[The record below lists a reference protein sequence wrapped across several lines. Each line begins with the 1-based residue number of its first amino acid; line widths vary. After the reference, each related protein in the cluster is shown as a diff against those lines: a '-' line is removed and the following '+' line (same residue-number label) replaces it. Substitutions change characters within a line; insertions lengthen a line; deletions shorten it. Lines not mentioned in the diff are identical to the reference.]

1 MLTIRILR
9 RWLYRRR
16 LHQDAQEAMLA
27 RAGIK
32 VPNYTPLRDLFTLLW
47 FCCLPFVIGSIFV
60 FGIVGIRGWERDFQW
75 ANEAIGISIWV
86 FGGFWF
92 AVGLFSIAEVVL
104 RNAGI
109 KRR

>member
-1 MLTIRILR
+1 MLTIRTLLWWLR
-9 RWLYRRR
+9 RRR
-16 LHQDAQEAMLA
+16 LRQDELEEWRA
-27 RAGIK
+27 RAGIE

-60 FGIVGIRGWERDFQW
+60 FGIIGIRGWERDFQW

-86 FGGFWF
+86 FGGFWL
-92 AVGLFSIAEVVL
+92 AVGLFSIAEDVL
-104 RNAGI
+104 RNARK

>member
-27 RAGIK
+27 RAGIE
-32 VPNYTPLRDLFTLLW
+32 VPNDAPWRDLFTLLC
-47 FCCLPFVIGSIFV
+47 FCFLAFVIGTIFV
-60 FGIVGIRGWERDFQW
+60 YGIIEIRGWERDFQW

-86 FGGFWF
+86 FGGIRGV
-92 AVGLFSIAEVVL
+92 VGLFSIAEDVL
-104 RNAGI
+104 RNARK